1 MRYGKAPD
9 EANNNMS
16 KVGVAPW
23 FYMWSG
29 WMDGSP
35 GGLEQLIKAGLSENL
50 SYLSPPVHSELQR
63 LFQCVAMQ
71 SKVIKGVD
79 DEDGKDVDDE
89 DGDSVDDDDDDGV
102 Q

>member
-1 MRYGKAPD
+1 MKIYHI
-9 EANNNMS
+9 S
-16 KVGVAPW
+16 VLL
-23 FYMWSG
+23 Y
-29 WMDGSP
+29 
-35 GGLEQLIKAGLSENL
+35 
-50 SYLSPPVHSELQR
+50 VHSELQR

-89 DGDSVDDDDDDGV
+89 DGDSVDDDDDGV

>member
-1 MRYGKAPD
+1 MRYGKAPG

-23 FYMWSG
+23 FYHISV
-29 WMDGSP
+29 
-35 GGLEQLIKAGLSENL
+35 LL
-50 SYLSPPVHSELQR
+50 YVHAELQR

-79 DEDGKDVDDE
+79 DEDGDSVDDE
-89 DGDSVDDDDDDGV
+89 DDDDDGV